1 MSTVNQEEQKVPMPW
16 HVEAKIL
23 WGRRQGEANEG
34 SRRQAGHTHQTR
46 NEGQSAKAPGHGVK
60 RPGMVSCSKS
70 EEELSQELF
79 DAAIKKSCVA
89 NLELQYPYD
98 IRVLMTFV
106 LWGTKKD

>member
-1 MSTVNQEEQKVPMPW
+1 
-16 HVEAKIL
+16 
-23 WGRRQGEANEG
+23 
-34 SRRQAGHTHQTR
+34 
-46 NEGQSAKAPGHGVK
+46 
-60 RPGMVSCSKS
+60 MVSCSKS

>member
-1 MSTVNQEEQKVPMPW
+1 MK
-16 HVEAKIL
+16 EAG
-23 WGRRQGEANEG
+23 GRRAT
-34 SRRQAGHTHQTR
+34 HTKRETR
-46 NEGQSAKAPGHGVK
+46 GKARK

-79 DAAIKKSCVA
+79 DAAIKKSFVA